1 MTNQLIALL
10 DGREVG
16 TVHYKNATFVPLYDS
31 WRADPNAY
39 PLSLSMPLASA
50 EHGHARIEAFLWGLL
65 PDNDRVLEYWGGRF
79 QVSPRNVFRL
89 ITHVGEDCAGAA
101 QFVRPERLEPL
112 QKEPHSREVRW
123 AYRG

>member
-16 TVHYKNATFVPLYDS
+16 TVNYKNARLSFVYNDA

-65 PDNDRVLEYWGGRF
+65 PDNDGFLRTG
-79 QVSPRNVFRL
+79 
-89 ITHVGEDCAGAA
+89 AGAFRFH
-101 QFVRPERLEPL
+101 QRMTF
-112 QKEPHSREVRW
+112 
-123 AYRG
+123 G

>member
-16 TVHYKNATFVPLYDS
+16 TVQYKNARLSFVYNDA

-50 EHGHARIEAFLWGLL
+50 EHGHARIEAFYGDCCPTTTGFLRTGA
-65 PDNDRVLEYWGGRF
+65 G
-79 QVSPRNVFRL
+79 VFRFRRRMSF
-89 ITHVGEDCAGAA
+89 G
-101 QFVRPERLEPL
+101 
-112 QKEPHSREVRW
+112 
-123 AYRG
+123 